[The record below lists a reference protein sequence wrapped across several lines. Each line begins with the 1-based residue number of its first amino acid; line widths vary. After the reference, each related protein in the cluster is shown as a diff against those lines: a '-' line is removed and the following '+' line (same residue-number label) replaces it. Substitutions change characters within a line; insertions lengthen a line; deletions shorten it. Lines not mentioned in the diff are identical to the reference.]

1 MVTGGKKK
9 TCKEPQ
15 TGKMEGWTE
24 REEDAGGETGTGD
37 FVRGTSKAGTNG
49 CLT

>member
-9 TCKEPQ
+9 TCKELQ
-15 TGKMEGWTE
+15 TENWKAGLNGS
-24 REEDAGGETGTGD
+24 EDARERQEQGD